1 MLLYLSTVVN
11 ISDGKHDVSAKCT
24 LRVTGVTDE
33 MLSHSITVRVLNSN
47 DYKFLSPKQL
57 SNFTAGLAN
66 IFETEKNVSLRE
78 INNYIVRNKK
88 HKFNEQD
95 IFRAV
100 LIS

>member
-1 MLLYLSTVVN
+1 M
-11 ISDGKHDVSAKCT
+11 CT

-66 IFETEKNVSLRE
+66 IFETEQKVS
-78 INNYIVRNKK
+78 
-88 HKFNEQD
+88 
-95 IFRAV
+95 
-100 LIS
+100 